1 MTQTFN
7 IKRFGLCLKYRL
19 FDPMMTRYAAIA
31 LGAAIFTA
39 IVMASTGN
47 PNAPIGF
54 TTGMIGGM
62 TLFLS
67 LTVVMNKHIETLLP
81 AQPAEKFL
89 SFAISSLL
97 GAATL
102 LAISGLAIV
111 LTGRIVFGDSYAIPD
126 KMQLPLTFLAIF
138 AGMPIPALIGNL
150 ISVDSNVMPSLALLS
165 MFVLVI
171 PIVFH
176 NNILMIILPVAG
188 IALWIAAYAVYKRRQ
203 VKNG

>member
-1 MTQTFN
+1 MNQIFN

-31 LGAAIFTA
+31 LFMAIFTA

-150 ISVDSNVMPSLALLS
+150 ISVDSNVMPFFAALAMPVLFIPLLS
-165 MFVLVI
+165 
-171 PIVFH
+171 H
-176 NNILMIILPVAG
+176 NIILMIILPIAG
-188 IALWIAAYAVYKRRQ
+188 IVLWIAAYVAYKRRQ
-203 VKNG
+203 VNNG

>member
-1 MTQTFN
+1 MNQTFD

-19 FDPMMTRYAAIA
+19 FDPMMLRYTSFT
-31 LGAAIFTA
+31 LFMAIFTA

-54 TTGMIGGM
+54 TTGMVGGM
-62 TLFLS
+62 TMFLS

-89 SFAISSLL
+89 SFAITSLL
-97 GAATL
+97 GAVVT
-102 LAISGLAIV
+102 LAISGLTMV
-111 LTGRIVFGDSYAIPD
+111 LAGIILFGGSYVIPD
-126 KMQLPLTFLAIF
+126 KMYLPWTFLAIF
-138 AGMPIPALIGNL
+138 VGMPIPALIGNL
-150 ISVDSNVMPSLALLS
+150 ISVDSNVMPFFAALS
-165 MFVLVI
+165 MFVLFI